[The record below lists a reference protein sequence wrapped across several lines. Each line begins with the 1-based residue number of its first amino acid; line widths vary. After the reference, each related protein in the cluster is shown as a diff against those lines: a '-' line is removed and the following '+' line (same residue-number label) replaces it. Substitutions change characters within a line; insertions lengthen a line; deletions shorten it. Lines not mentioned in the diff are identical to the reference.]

1 MSLTAALLLAL
12 QGGAAPGTLTF
23 DVRCM
28 IALGQLGASG
38 DQQVRAAA
46 STASQFYFG
55 RIDARVPDAE
65 LEAVLVR
72 ETRDMTEAPSAQLL
86 EACGAY
92 MAGRGERLAE
102 AGRRM
107 EQRAARPRRR

>member
-1 MSLTAALLLAL
+1 MSLAAALLLAL
-12 QGGAAPGTLTF
+12 QGSGAPGTLTF

-38 DQQVRAAA
+38 DQQVRTAA
-46 STASQFYFG
+46 STASQFFFG

-72 ETRDMTEAPSAQLL
+72 ETRDMAEAPGAELL
-86 EACGAY
+86 AACGAY

-107 EQRAARPRRR
+107 EQREAPSPRR